1 MDEVKLSFANTSE
14 ILTCTE
20 QLSIQ
25 ERILVYYY
33 NYWVLRG
40 PSSLNKL
47 GSQKG
52 EVTSRFKTFTWHTV
66 LVEYCYA
73 LNASV

>member
-1 MDEVKLSFANTSE
+1 MDEVKLSFANTGE
-14 ILTCTE
+14 ILACTE

-25 ERILVYYY
+25 ERVLVYYY
-33 NYWVLRG
+33 YYWVLLG

-52 EVTSRFKTFTWHTV
+52 EVTSRFKTFT
-66 LVEYCYA
+66 
-73 LNASV
+73 